1 MTVNTIRKKLMG
13 YLADADQKKLKALYT
28 LLEDDIQEAEKNV
41 FTKEQLS
48 LLNEEHDLHT
58 SGKTKSYSWDEAK
71 EIIRGKKAM

>member
-48 LLNEEHDLHT
+48 LLNEEHALHI